1 MKLAL
6 HDLQVRF
13 GSRPVVQIDELALG
27 EGEIVG
33 LAGESGSGKSMT
45 TLAILGLAH
54 TVGATVSGSIRLDGT
69 ELTALSQRDLRARRG
84 RQIAAIFQSPAMA
97 FSPVFR
103 VGQVVLG
110 ALRLH
115 GMSKAEA
122 AEAAARAMRQV
133 LLPPGLLDRY
143 PAQLSG
149 GQLQRVAI
157 ALAVALRAGVLL
169 ADEPT
174 SALDVTV
181 QAEVLELLRGLRQR
195 EGMSILLISHDLAVV
210 AELCDRV
217 AVMQAGRIVEQG
229 PAARVLSAPQHPYTA
244 ELLAAVPRIA
254 VPPPQDGPAQDR
266 RPGPAGPGPA
276 GPGRDGP
283 GPASSGWDGPGR
295 DGRMSPLL
303 EIDGLSVRY
312 GPVQAVDGVSLQLAA
327 GPAGLGLVGESGSGK
342 TTIGRAVLR
351 LARASGGQIRFEG
364 ADVAPLRGRALQDY
378 RRAVQIVFQD
388 PDNSLDPRMRV
399 GSSLR
404 EALAAHRVVPRGLT
418 AGRARDL
425 LAEVGLDPDFA
436 ARYPHQLSGGQ
447 RQRVAIAR
455 ALSVQPRLLV
465 LDEPTSALDVRA
477 QARVLSLIGRLRA
490 ERKLSYLLITH
501 NFAIVSELCEQTAV
515 LYLGRIAE
523 SGPTGALLRS
533 PAHPYTQAL
542 RSAVPELD
550 WAARRTRLVLPG
562 DPPDAASPPPGCVF
576 HPRCPLAVSRC
587 RTEVPLLRAVAP
599 GRLVACHR
607 AEDVLGPP

>member
-1 MKLAL
+1 MKLAI
-6 HDLQVRF
+6 DGLQVRF
-13 GSRPVVQIDELALG
+13 GRRPVVQIDELALG
-27 EGEIVG
+27 DGEIVG

-69 ELTALSQRDLRARRG
+69 ELTALSQRDLRERRG

-254 VPPPQDGPAQDR
+254 VPAPDAPAPGPDPPHPDGPAPDG
-266 RPGPAGPGPA
+266 PAPDGPAPDGPAG
-276 GPGRDGP
+276 
-283 GPASSGWDGPGR
+283 
-295 DGRMSPLL
+295 
-303 EIDGLSVRY
+303 
-312 GPVQAVDGVSLQLAA
+312 
-327 GPAGLGLVGESGSGK
+327 
-342 TTIGRAVLR
+342 
-351 LARASGGQIRFEG
+351 
-364 ADVAPLRGRALQDY
+364 
-378 RRAVQIVFQD
+378 
-388 PDNSLDPRMRV
+388 
-399 GSSLR
+399 
-404 EALAAHRVVPRGLT
+404 
-418 AGRARDL
+418 
-425 LAEVGLDPDFA
+425 
-436 ARYPHQLSGGQ
+436 
-447 RQRVAIAR
+447 
-455 ALSVQPRLLV
+455 
-465 LDEPTSALDVRA
+465 
-477 QARVLSLIGRLRA
+477 
-490 ERKLSYLLITH
+490 
-501 NFAIVSELCEQTAV
+501 
-515 LYLGRIAE
+515 
-523 SGPTGALLRS
+523 
-533 PAHPYTQAL
+533 
-542 RSAVPELD
+542 
-550 WAARRTRLVLPG
+550 
-562 DPPDAASPPPGCVF
+562 
-576 HPRCPLAVSRC
+576 
-587 RTEVPLLRAVAP
+587 
-599 GRLVACHR
+599 
-607 AEDVLGPP
+607 

>member
-1 MKLAL
+1 VKLAID
-6 HDLQVRF
+6 DLEVRF

-69 ELTALSQRDLRARRG
+69 ELTALSQRDLRERRG

-195 EGMSILLISHDLAVV
+195 EGMSVLLISHDLAVV

-254 VPPPQDGPAQDR
+254 VPAPDPPAPDPPAPDPPAPDPPAPDGPAQG
-266 RPGPAGPGPA
+266 GPA
-276 GPGRDGP
+276 
-283 GPASSGWDGPGR
+283 
-295 DGRMSPLL
+295 
-303 EIDGLSVRY
+303 
-312 GPVQAVDGVSLQLAA
+312 Q
-327 GPAGLGLVGESGSGK
+327 
-342 TTIGRAVLR
+342 
-351 LARASGGQIRFEG
+351 GG
-364 ADVAPLRGRALQDY
+364 
-378 RRAVQIVFQD
+378 
-388 PDNSLDPRMRV
+388 
-399 GSSLR
+399 
-404 EALAAHRVVPRGLT
+404 T
-418 AGRARDL
+418 AG
-425 LAEVGLDPDFA
+425 
-436 ARYPHQLSGGQ
+436 
-447 RQRVAIAR
+447 
-455 ALSVQPRLLV
+455 
-465 LDEPTSALDVRA
+465 
-477 QARVLSLIGRLRA
+477 
-490 ERKLSYLLITH
+490 
-501 NFAIVSELCEQTAV
+501 
-515 LYLGRIAE
+515 
-523 SGPTGALLRS
+523 
-533 PAHPYTQAL
+533 
-542 RSAVPELD
+542 
-550 WAARRTRLVLPG
+550 
-562 DPPDAASPPPGCVF
+562 
-576 HPRCPLAVSRC
+576 
-587 RTEVPLLRAVAP
+587 
-599 GRLVACHR
+599 
-607 AEDVLGPP
+607 